1 MLTRLAQ
8 KRKVKRDA
16 EEEEL
21 MKLAMERD
29 VNNND
34 ESNIRLLETVVLV
47 LASLV
52 FLACCYWVLKRRGT
66 LCKGRHSR
74 EEHE

>member
-8 KRKVKRDA
+8 KRKIKRDA

-29 VNNND
+29 VNEND

-66 LCKGRHSR
+66 LCKGRPSR
-74 EEHE
+74 